1 MSTSPRIIVK
11 PSSAL
16 ADEFAR
22 RAADVASQSVRE
34 RGRFSIALSGGSIA
48 PALLPALARSA
59 IRWDATSFFWIDER
73 AVPPDDPESNYG
85 SAMTL
90 LSGTPAARARFH
102 PMELVGDLERS
113 ARAYSDTLI
122 SELGMPPVLDIVML
136 GVGDDGH
143 VASLFPGHA
152 QQRGTWVHAEHRSP
166 KPPSERISL
175 TFETL
180 AAARMVWVVVLGNSK
195 ANLVHRLLEAGDEGL
210 PISRA
215 IAGAKDALV
224 FLDEEAA
231 SGLRRGA
238 QQPSTER

>member
-1 MSTSPRIIVK
+1 MPTSPRIIVK
-11 PSSAL
+11 PFAAL

-59 IRWDATSFFWIDER
+59 IPWDATSFFWIDER

-85 SAMTL
+85 SAMEL
-90 LSGTPAARARFH
+90 LSGTPAAHARFH
-102 PMELVGDLERS
+102 PMEVLGDLELS
-113 ARAYSDTLI
+113 ARAYSNTLI
-122 SELGMPPVLDIVML
+122 SELGTPPVLDIVML

-143 VASLFPGHA
+143 VASLFPGHTQEA
-152 QQRGTWVHAEHRSP
+152 GMWVHAEHHSP

-180 AAARMVWVVVLGNSK
+180 AAARMVWVVVLGDSK
-195 ANLVHRLLEAGDEGL
+195 ADLVRRFLEADDGNL

-215 IAGAKDALV
+215 LAGAKDALV
-224 FLDEEAA
+224 FLDEAAA
-231 SGLRRGA
+231 SGLSHGPHS
-238 QQPSTER
+238 PSTER

>member
-1 MSTSPRIIVK
+1 MPTSPRVIVK
-11 PSSAL
+11 PSAAL

-22 RAADVASQSVRE
+22 RAAEVASQSVRE

-48 PALLPALARSA
+48 PALLPALAGSP
-59 IRWDATSFFWIDER
+59 IPWDATSFFWIDER

-85 SAMTL
+85 SAMKI

-102 PMELVGDLERS
+102 PMTMVGDLEAS

-122 SELGMPPVLDIVML
+122 SELGTPPVLDIVML

-143 VASLFPGHA
+143 VASLFPGHEQA
-152 QQRGTWVHAEHRSP
+152 PGTWVHAERHSP

-180 AAARMVWVVVLGNSK
+180 AAARMVWVVVLGDSK
-195 ANLVHRLLEAGDEGL
+195 AKLVRRFLEAGGDDL

-224 FLDEEAA
+224 FLDEAAA
-231 SGLRRGA
+231 SSLGRSA
-238 QQPSTER
+238 QRPPTER